1 MFYSKKSQLKNN
13 KFHAVKQTYNG
24 YSYDSKLEA
33 RKAFELDCLLK
44 AKKIKSWTRQDRIE
58 LKGENGSVICYYK
71 PDFTVYHNDGT
82 IEIIEMKSKITMTP
96 TWRIKWKLLQDQVK
110 YKSNIKLTVEIG

>member
-1 MFYSKKSQLKNN
+1 MFYQKRTQLSNSKYKNI
-13 KFHAVKQTYNG
+13 KQTFDG

-33 RKAFELDCLLK
+33 RKAFELTCLVK
-44 AKKIKSWTRQDRIE
+44 AKEIKSWTRQDTIE
-58 LKGENGSVICYYK
+58 LKGENGTAVCKYK

-96 TWRIKWKLLQDQVK
+96 AWRIKWKLLQDKVRHDH
-110 YKSNIKLTVEIG
+110 NIKLTVEM